1 MEAQNL
7 HAHEATVEDDEMSG
21 VPHTES
27 IANSAPEV
35 DVGLSPRAIIR
46 GKLTGS

>member
-7 HAHEATVEDDEMSG
+7 HTSEATEGDIGMSG

-35 DVGLSPRAIIR
+35 DVGLIPMESLDA
-46 GKLTGS
+46 S